1 MRFIILLM
9 LLFSIQ
15 SFSQIVIDD
24 VGEGW
29 KKKVEES
36 LEVIQKVD
44 SSKYNV
50 VIKQCKRIGFW
61 NNKFSTTEGNDVILI
76 SKQDI
81 QSGNINNLSAIII
94 HESKHLYYRNNNIF
108 LDERVEEILCYQY
121 ELDFLKKI
129 PLVEDWLIRH
139 CENMIK
145 YYRNLQQQ

>member
-15 SFSQIVIDD
+15 SVSQIVIDD

-44 SSKYNV
+44 SSKYNIV
-50 VIKQCKRIGFW
+50 LKHCKRIGFW
-61 NNKFSTTEGNDVILI
+61 NNNFSTTEGDDVILI
-76 SKQDI
+76 SKKDI

-94 HESKHLYYRNNNIF
+94 HESKHLYYKNNNIF
-108 LDERVEEILCYQY
+108 LDERDEEILCYQY
-121 ELDFLKKI
+121 ELDFLKQI
-129 PLVEDWLIRH
+129 PLVEDWLIKH

-145 YYRNLQQQ
+145 YYRSLKQK